1 MYLNNVTYSNNNFN
15 NYKKRKGGKKA
26 CKKLSH
32 HDRVAALL
40 PFNRETTSML
50 MLQGDPLDPSFIFM

>member
-1 MYLNNVTYSNNNFN
+1 MYLNSNNNLSN
-15 NYKKRKGGKKA
+15 SKKIKRKGGKKA

-32 HDRVAALL
+32 HDRLAALL

-50 MLQGDPLDPSFIFM
+50 VLQADSLDPSFIFM